1 MTKYNLNETKLIFLE
16 LVNIAGLNE
25 RNGIIWILY
34 DKKTFYPITK
44 KKMKKTII
52 NNIKMIKSIV
62 NDVLDSED
70 ERNDDENFYAILD
83 RLEIML
89 DAIKK

>member
-1 MTKYNLNETKLIFLE
+1 
-16 LVNIAGLNE
+16 
-25 RNGIIWILY
+25 
-34 DKKTFYPITK
+34 
-44 KKMKKTII
+44 MKKTII
-52 NNIKMIKSIV
+52 SNIKMIKSII

>member
-1 MTKYNLNETKLIFLE
+1 
-16 LVNIAGLNE
+16 
-25 RNGIIWILY
+25 
-34 DKKTFYPITK
+34 
-44 KKMKKTII
+44 
-52 NNIKMIKSIV
+52 MIKSIV

>member
-1 MTKYNLNETKLIFLE
+1 
-16 LVNIAGLNE
+16 
-25 RNGIIWILY
+25 
-34 DKKTFYPITK
+34 
-44 KKMKKTII
+44 MKKTII
-52 NNIKMIKSIV
+52 SNIKMIKSII

-70 ERNDDENFYAILD
+70 ERNDDENFYAVLD

>member
-1 MTKYNLNETKLIFLE
+1 
-16 LVNIAGLNE
+16 
-25 RNGIIWILY
+25 
-34 DKKTFYPITK
+34 
-44 KKMKKTII
+44 MKKTII
-52 NNIKMIKSIV
+52 NNIKMIKSII

>member
-1 MTKYNLNETKLIFLE
+1 
-16 LVNIAGLNE
+16 
-25 RNGIIWILY
+25 
-34 DKKTFYPITK
+34 
-44 KKMKKTII
+44 
-52 NNIKMIKSIV
+52 MIKSII

-89 DAIKK
+89 EAIKQ